1 MRSRYSAHVSG
12 VIVIVAYKPKPGKK
26 SEEVLAIV
34 RRRMPLLRGEGLV
47 TERVPTIVR
56 GRDGTIIE
64 VSEWKS
70 QAAIDAAHKNPNVLG
85 FWNEMFAVCECVP
98 LKTLPEAEE
107 VFAGFAPME
116 E

>member
-1 MRSRYSAHVSG
+1 MTG
-12 VIVIVAYKPKPGKK
+12 VIVIVAYKPKPGKT

-47 TERVPTIVR
+47 SDRVPVIMR
-56 GRDGTIIE
+56 CRDGTIVE
-64 VSEWKS
+64 VSEWIS
-70 QAAIDAAHKNPNVLG
+70 QAAIEAAHTNPNVLA
-85 FWNEMFAVCECVP
+85 FWNEMFAVIDCVP

-107 VFAGFAPME
+107 MFAGFEPLE

>member
-1 MRSRYSAHVSG
+1 MSG
-12 VIVIVAYKPKPGKK
+12 VIVIVAYKPKPGRQ
-26 SEEVLAIV
+26 SDEVLAIV

-47 TERVPTIVR
+47 TDRLPTIMR
-56 GRDGTIIE
+56 CRDGTIIE

-70 QAAIDAAHKNPNVLG
+70 QDAIDAAHKNPNVLA

-107 VFAGFAPME
+107 MFAGFEPLE

>member
-1 MRSRYSAHVSG
+1 MSG
-12 VIVIVAYKPKPGKK
+12 VIVIVAYKPKPDKT
-26 SEEVLAIV
+26 SEEVLALV

-47 TERVPTIVR
+47 TERVPVIMR
-56 GRDGTIIE
+56 CHDGTIIE

-70 QAAIDAAHKNPNVLG
+70 QAAIDAAHKNPNVLA
-85 FWNEMFAVCECVP
+85 FWGEMFAVIDCVP

-107 VFAGFAPME
+107 MFAGFEPLE